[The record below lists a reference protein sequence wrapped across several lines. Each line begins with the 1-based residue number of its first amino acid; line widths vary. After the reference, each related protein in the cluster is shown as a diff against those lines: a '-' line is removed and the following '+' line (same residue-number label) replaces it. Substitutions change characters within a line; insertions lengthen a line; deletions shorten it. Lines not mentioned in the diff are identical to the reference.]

1 MPMYWQGYYG
11 PPNGLPHLHQQS
23 LLRPPPGLSMPSS
36 MQQPLQYPNFNASLP
51 TGTSNLPD
59 VPSPLLPAASISS
72 TSLSQSTLPT
82 TLPPVPSTT
91 LASETLPSSMPN
103 KAPSSAPSVATL
115 SANLPPISSLTTS
128 SPDISTVVPPISNKP
143 HAISGPTLPY
153 QNISQATSSVVGTSS
168 SLRTETLL
176 PSLVTPG
183 QLLQSGSAAVSS
195 TQSLQTAHRDVE
207 VVQVSSSTSS
217 EPIVPVSAESQ
228 PPILP
233 LPPPV
238 RAGQKVLFCH
248 TFMLLDLFALFSPP
262 LGCLFICGCSRILD
276 CYLTGL
282 LD

>member
-195 TQSLQTAHRDVE
+195 TQSLQTAHKDVE